1 MSKTQNMSILEFEY
15 REMEFNGLRNGLQFQ
30 LKSLENEESL
40 NDMLSLNLAELAEQD
55 LQETMLNH
63 LINTNTRCD

>member
-1 MSKTQNMSILEFEY
+1 MSILEFEY

-40 NDMLSLNLAELAEQD
+40 NDMFSSDLAELAERD